1 MRRALGELDQ
11 NNPIANRR
19 SSRQCSAR
27 AFDETPARTR
37 DAADGEG
44 GTPTSVRRRLNAAVL
59 NAAEA
64 LVRENRLTH
73 HSRNSEN
80 HLTYAEALKR
90 SGYVGDNGVVVLS
103 KRMSAA
109 RVRGEMNLV
118 ADALISMSQTQGKK
132 VARIEEE
139 GVDS

>member
-11 NNPIANRR
+11 NNPIANGR

-27 AFDETPARTR
+27 ARDETPMRTR

-44 GTPTSVRRRLNAAVL
+44 GTRTSVRRLNSAAL
-59 NAAEA
+59 DAAEA
-64 LVRENRLTH
+64 LLRENRLTH

-90 SGYVGDNGVVVLS
+90 SGYVGDNGGGFEQENE
-103 KRMSAA
+103 RRAGA
-109 RVRGEMNLV
+109 RSDELGGGHAHQYESN
-118 ADALISMSQTQGKK
+118 
-132 VARIEEE
+132 AR
-139 GVDS
+139 

>member
-11 NNPIANRR
+11 SILIANRR

-27 AFDETPARTR
+27 ACDETPVRTR
-37 DAADGEG
+37 DAAGGQG
-44 GTPTSVRRRLNAAVL
+44 GTPTSVRRQNAAAL

-64 LVRENRLTH
+64 LLRENRLAH
-73 HSRNSEN
+73 HCRNSEN
-80 HLTYAEALKR
+80 HLTYAEALR
-90 SGYVGDNGVVVLS
+90 QSGYQGDNGVVVLS

-109 RVRGEMNLV
+109 RGRGAMNLV

>member
-1 MRRALGELDQ
+1 M
-11 NNPIANRR
+11 
-19 SSRQCSAR
+19 
-27 AFDETPARTR
+27 RTR
-37 DAADGEG
+37 DAADGQG
-44 GTPTSVRRRLNAAVL
+44 GTPTSVRRLNAAAL

-64 LVRENRLTH
+64 LLRENRLAH

-80 HLTYAEALKR
+80 HLTYAEALKW

-103 KRMSAA
+103 RRMSAA
-109 RVRGEMNLV
+109 WVQGAMNLV
-118 ADALISMSQTQGKK
+118 ADALISMSRTQGKK

>member
-1 MRRALGELDQ
+1 M
-11 NNPIANRR
+11 
-19 SSRQCSAR
+19 
-27 AFDETPARTR
+27 
-37 DAADGEG
+37 
-44 GTPTSVRRRLNAAVL
+44 
-59 NAAEA
+59 
-64 LVRENRLTH
+64 RENRLTH

-80 HLTYAEALKR
+80 HLTSAEALKW

-109 RVRGEMNLV
+109 RVRGAMNVV
-118 ADALISMSQTQGKK
+118 ADTLISMSQRQGKK

>member
-11 NNPIANRR
+11 NTPIANRR

-27 AFDETPARTR
+27 ARDETPVRTR
-37 DAADGEG
+37 DAADGQG
-44 GTPTSVRRRLNAAVL
+44 GTPTSVRRL

-64 LVRENRLTH
+64 LVRENRLAH

-109 RVRGEMNLV
+109 RVRGC
-118 ADALISMSQTQGKK
+118 
-132 VARIEEE
+132 EER
-139 GVDS
+139 

>member
-11 NNPIANRR
+11 NTPIANRR

-27 AFDETPARTR
+27 ARDETPVRMQ
-37 DAADGEG
+37 DAADGQR
-44 GTPTSVRRRLNAAVL
+44 GTPTSVRRVNAAAL

-64 LVRENRLTH
+64 LVRKNRLTH

-80 HLTYAEALKR
+80 HLTYAEALR
-90 SGYVGDNGVVVLS
+90 QSGYQGDNGVVVLS
-103 KRMSAA
+103 KKMSAA

>member
-11 NNPIANRR
+11 NTPIANRR

-27 AFDETPARTR
+27 ACDETPVRTR
-37 DAADGEG
+37 DAADGQG
-44 GTPTSVRRRLNAAVL
+44 DTPKSVRRLNAAAL

-64 LVRENRLTH
+64 LVRENGLTH

-80 HLTYAEALKR
+80 HLTYAEALKW

-103 KRMSAA
+103 KKMSAA
-109 RVRGEMNLV
+109 RVRGAMNLV

>member
-1 MRRALGELDQ
+1 M
-11 NNPIANRR
+11 
-19 SSRQCSAR
+19 
-27 AFDETPARTR
+27 RTR
-37 DAADGEG
+37 DAADGQG
-44 GTPTSVRRRLNAAVL
+44 GTPTSVRRQNAAAL

-64 LVRENRLTH
+64 LVRENRLAH

-80 HLTYAEALKR
+80 HLTYAEALR
-90 SGYVGDNGVVVLS
+90 QSGYQGDNGVVVLS
-103 KRMSAA
+103 KKMSAA